1 MHDPV
6 TPLSKSERD
15 ELQFWYD
22 NGGKEALLY
31 HLRHEV
37 AAGAYDPYAPAPL
50 TAGSRCT
57 LPCNSCQSI
66 LIASALERSGRVRF
80 SPFPTAAFC
89 A

>member
-31 HLRHEV
+31 L
-37 AAGAYDPYAPAPL
+37 Y
-50 TAGSRCT
+50 
-57 LPCNSCQSI
+57 
-66 LIASALERSGRVRF
+66 
-80 SPFPTAAFC
+80 
-89 A
+89 